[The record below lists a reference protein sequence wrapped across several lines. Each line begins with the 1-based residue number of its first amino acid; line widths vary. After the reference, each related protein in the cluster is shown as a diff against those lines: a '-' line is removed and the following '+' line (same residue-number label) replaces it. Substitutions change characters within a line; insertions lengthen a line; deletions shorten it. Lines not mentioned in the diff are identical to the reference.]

1 MIKIEDIST
10 HRGER
15 NYSQSFEL
23 YGTPVSRSNVLPGH
37 YYMLELNIPNFNQSW
52 IPRSI
57 EEWKDSPDSYITDRE
72 YYDLRPVGPVFYH
85 SDWGKNALILNL
97 KVIHPKYR
105 VAIINAHLNLIEQS
119 LNQIN
124 AFKDDILDLETR
136 RALNLP
142 MFRVTPSM
150 LQELTGFKLNWA
162 ISGYKLDNIS
172 RVRLMDWNRI
182 GELPFSNID
191 NRGLVL
197 APGETDFTNLFY
209 KFENKQLL

>member
-15 NYSQSFEL
+15 TYSQSFDMF
-23 YGTPVSRSNVLPGH
+23 GVSVSRSNLLPGH

-52 IPRSI
+52 IPKSM
-57 EEWKDSPDSYITDRE
+57 EDWKDAPDSYITNKE

-85 SDWGKNALILNL
+85 NDWGKNALILNL

-124 AFKDDILDLETR
+124 AFSDDIVGFDNRGT
-136 RALNLP
+136 LNLP

-150 LQELTGFKLNWA
+150 LQDLTGFKLNWA

-172 RVRLMDWNRI
+172 SVKLMDWNNI

-191 NRGLVL
+191 TRGLVL
-197 APGETDFTNLFY
+197 SPGETDITNLFY